1 MVAGVV
7 GHPGVLVPN
16 LVEEVSRQG
25 HDLAT
30 TPLLCIMAGNALAAQ
45 ERPTAV
51 TLNHAQVSLLTIFME
66 L

>member
-1 MVAGVV
+1 MAGVV

-45 ERPTAV
+45 E
-51 TLNHAQVSLLTIFME
+51 
-66 L
+66 